1 MTTIAQRIKQI
12 RKDAKMTQKQFS
24 EVVDVGWVA
33 VAGWEQGKIKPGD
46 GRLYVIADRFK
57 VNPEWLVNGTGDVYR
72 SDADNDVTRS
82 RIEIDVIKS
91 LFQSLPLDYQN
102 KILTALREIATA
114 DATKHGETL

>member
-91 LFQSLPLDYQN
+91 LFQILPLDYQN